1 MGEIE
6 VVHNGMTYRAD
17 YLVSSGV
24 VTVYGDAGF
33 ESTQLG
39 GLTEEQVAKLLLRS
53 LIRKGHV
60 SPDAPILEP

>member
-6 VVHNGMTYRAD
+6 VVQGGMTYRAD
-17 YLVSSGV
+17 YVVSSGV
-24 VTVYGDAGF
+24 VTVYGDAGS

-39 GLTEEQVAKLLLRS
+39 SLTEERVARLLLRN

-60 SPDAPILEP
+60 SPDAPSLEP